1 MNIQRILVVL
11 SAAMIVL
18 SVALATLGHRPETLG
33 HLLAR
38 TVPGGLADSQN
49 AIIGWSGE
57 WIWINLLL
65 PLLQRPAWLPPA
77 ALALLA
83 IGLAL
88 STRKTTHRSR
98 RRS

>member
-1 MNIQRILVVL
+1 VNTQRVLVVF

-18 SVALATLGHRPETLG
+18 SVALATLGPRPETLG

-38 TVPGGLADSQN
+38 TAPGGLVDLQN
-49 AIIGWSGE
+49 AIAGWSDG
-57 WIWINLLL
+57 WIWTNLLL

-77 ALALLA
+77 SLALLA

-88 STRKTTHRSR
+88 SIGKTTHRSR